1 MTRQLYEANSP
12 KRFWR
17 LLAEP
22 EPGPEAWD
30 EAVRTAAAVLPPEA
44 RLHGTQIDTLL
55 SQTLGEGQF
64 GPDHWDLGTAKRAY
78 YALKPLL
85 PRSLTRR
92 MKRAYGSH
100 RAAAEQLGWPVESR
114 YVQFQFEV
122 IRQLLEIL
130 GRPSLP
136 FIDFWPGGRPYAFVL
151 THDIETAAGQ
161 SFVREVADLDASFG
175 FRSSFNFV
183 PERYRLDRELIGE
196 LRVRGFEI
204 GVHGLKHDGRDFNS
218 RSEFMRRVPSIN
230 RYLNELGAVGF
241 RAPLTHRNPEWMQAL
256 DIEYDGSF
264 FDSDPYEPI
273 AGGTM
278 CIWPFQIGRF
288 VELPYSLTQDY
299 TLASVLRET
308 TPRVWLEK
316 VDFIRANR
324 GMALLNTHPDYLAN
338 PQTWKIYSE
347 FLSVMSERADYYHAL
362 PREVARWWRA
372 RAGAATVQELPGGT
386 LATIDTVVCES
397 ITRWEA
403 ASSNGRCAS
412 RTEGA
417 RRSAARTA

>member
-1 MTRQLYEANSP
+1 VTAQLYEGNSP

-30 EAVRTAAAVLPPEA
+30 EAVQAAVAALPPEA
-44 RLHGTQIDTLL
+44 LSSGTQIETLL
-55 SQTLGEGQF
+55 WQTLGEGQF
-64 GPDHWDLGTAKRAY
+64 GPAHWELGKAKRAY

-92 MKRAYGSH
+92 MKQVYGSH
-100 RAAAEQLGWPVESR
+100 RPMAGQLGWPVESR
-114 YVQFQFEV
+114 YVQFQFDV
-122 IRQLLEIL
+122 IRHLLEIL
-130 GRPSLP
+130 GRPSVP
-136 FIDFWPGGRPYAFVL
+136 FIDFWPGGRRYAFVL

-161 SFVREVADLDASFG
+161 SFARKVADLDASFG

-183 PERYRLDRELIGE
+183 PERYRLDRDLIDE
-196 LRVRGFEI
+196 LRSRGFEI
-204 GVHGLKHDGRDFNS
+204 GVHGLRHDGRDFDS
-218 RSEFMRRVPSIN
+218 RSEFMRRAPSIN
-230 RYLNELGAVGF
+230 RYLKELGAVGF
-241 RAPLTHRNPEWMQAL
+241 RAPLTHRQPEWMQAL

-288 VELPYSLTQDY
+288 IELPYSLTQDY

-316 VDFIRANR
+316 VDFISANR
-324 GMALLNTHPDYLAN
+324 GMALLNTHPDYLAS
-338 PQTWKIYSE
+338 PPTWKIYSE
-347 FLSVMSERADYYHAL
+347 FLSVMSRRADYYHAL
-362 PREVARWWRA
+362 PRDVARWWRA
-372 RAGAATVQELPGGT
+372 RAEAPTVQDLAAGT
-386 LATIDTVVCES
+386 LGAIDASVCES
-397 ITRWEA
+397 ITRWEPA
-403 ASSNGRCAS
+403 NPSGRYAS
-412 RTEGA
+412 RTEDA
-417 RRSAARTA
+417 RRSAARIA